1 MIEQIIITFEFR
13 VDDEILNRKDL
24 FFGVGDASVMP
35 SYDDNK
41 FGFAQMIDTMGSC
54 QN

>member
-1 MIEQIIITFEFR
+1 MTEQVIITFEFR
-13 VDDEILNRKDL
+13 VYDEILNGKDL

-54 QN
+54 QD